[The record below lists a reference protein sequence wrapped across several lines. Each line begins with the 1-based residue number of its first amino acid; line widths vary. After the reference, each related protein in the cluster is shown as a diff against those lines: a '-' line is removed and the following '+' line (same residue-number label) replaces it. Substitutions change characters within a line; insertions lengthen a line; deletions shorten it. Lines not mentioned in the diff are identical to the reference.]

1 MKKYEIMY
9 IVKASLDEAQFEKVK
24 TRLHSTITDNGG
36 SIDSFDDWG
45 IKDFAYEINHMKK
58 GHYVVINVT
67 ANNAGVFEFQRLSRI
82 SNNVIRVMVVK
93 TEGEK

>member
-1 MKKYEIMY
+1 
-9 IVKASLDEAQFEKVK
+9 VKE
-24 TRLHSTITDNGG
+24 
-36 SIDSFDDWG
+36 
-45 IKDFAYEINHMKK
+45 FAYEIDHMKK

>member
-45 IKDFAYEINHMKK
+45 IKDFAY
-58 GHYVVINVT
+58 
-67 ANNAGVFEFQRLSRI
+67 
-82 SNNVIRVMVVK
+82 
-93 TEGEK
+93 